1 MWTTGRLN
9 RSEHL
14 YGFMWNRNHPE
25 PTLDGWFEQG
35 DWTVEVSII
44 PIDHK
49 TCEVWVEGEEM
60 GVAYTVNEIE
70 YLCRQYCLDHL
81 EDEDFEGADDEV
93 LNEE

>member
-1 MWTTGRLN
+1 MAWTPEKLN
-9 RSEHL
+9 STEHL
-14 YGFMWNRNHPE
+14 YGFKWDQDER
-25 PTLDGWFEQG
+25 LIGWFAQ
-35 DWTVEVSII
+35 DDFDVAVTVCPV
-44 PIDHK
+44 DDK

-60 GVAYTVNEIE
+60 DVAYTVNEIE